1 MRTPRLAALAGA
13 GFLALSLTLSACGSD
28 GDSEDAKSDSSSTF
42 TPVTIEH
49 KFGTTEIKSEP
60 KRIVTVGLTDQD
72 TVLALGK
79 VPVATTN
86 WFGDAPGRI
95 FGWADAAEGAAEN
108 PLGDGKLPEVLK
120 SEKEYEKVAALQPDL
135 ITAVYAGLTKK
146 DYDLLS
152 KIAPVVAAPKGYVD
166 YGTPWQEQ
174 TTIIGTAMGE
184 KEKAEELVADVE
196 AQLAKA
202 KADHPEFAGKTAA
215 TVSAYEG
222 IFIYGPEDPRGR
234 FLTDI
239 GFTYPENLK
248 KFSKENFGESISAE
262 NAEEV
267 DVDALV
273 WVNDAKA
280 TYDMVPTYKNL
291 RVSKEG
297 RDVFIA
303 EDDDLYI
310 PSSFVT
316 VLSIPY
322 LIEKEV
328 PRLVAAVDGDTSTL
342 TD

>member
-1 MRTPRLAALAGA
+1 MKTSRLAAVAGA
-13 GFLALSLTLSACGSD
+13 VALTLSMAACGSSDD
-28 GDSEDAKSDSSSTF
+28 GDTGSKGDSAAAGF
-42 TPVTIEH
+42 PITIEH
-49 KFGTTEIKSEP
+49 KFGSTEIKSQP

-72 TVLALGK
+72 AVLAMGV

-95 FGWADAAEGAAEN
+95 FPWADAAAKAAEN
-108 PLGDGKLPEVLK
+108 PLGEGKLPEVLN
-120 SEKEYEKVAALQPDL
+120 SEKEFEKVAALKPDL
-135 ITAVYAGLTKK
+135 ITAIYAGLTQK

-166 YGTPWQEQ
+166 YGTPWQEA
-174 TTIIGTAMGE
+174 TTMIGTAMGE
-184 KEKAEELVADVE
+184 KEKAEKMVADVE
-196 AQLAKA
+196 GQLAKT
-202 KADHPEFAGKTAA
+202 KADHPEFAGKTAV

-267 DVDALV
+267 DVDTLV
-273 WVNDAKA
+273 WVNAAKA

-328 PRLVAAVDGDTSTL
+328 PRLVAAVDGDPSTL
-342 TD
+342 TN

>member
-1 MRTPRLAALAGA
+1 MRTPRLAALTAAGTLT
-13 GFLALSLTLSACGSD
+13 LALALTGCGSD
-28 GDSEDAKSDSSSTF
+28 GKDSTSGAGNDPAF

-49 KFGTTEIKSEP
+49 KFGTTEITSEP
-60 KRIVTVGLTDQD
+60 QKIVTVGLTDQD
-72 TVLALGK
+72 AVLALGK

-95 FGWADAAEGAAEN
+95 FPWAESHLNGAKV
-108 PLGDGKLPEVLK
+108 PQVLDT
-120 SEKEYEKVAALQPDL
+120 EKEFEKVAALQPDL
-135 ITAVYAGLTKK
+135 ITAVYAGITKA
-146 DYDLLS
+146 DYDKLS
-152 KIAPVVAAPKGYVD
+152 KIAPVVAAPAGYVD

-174 TTIIGTAMGE
+174 TTIIGKAMGQS
-184 KEKAEELVADVE
+184 EKAEKLVADGE

-267 DVDALV
+267 NLDALV
-273 WVNDAKA
+273 WVNAAEA
-280 TYDMVPTYKNL
+280 TYKMVPTYKNL

-303 EDDDLYI
+303 ETDALYV

-328 PRLVAAVDGDTSTL
+328 PRLSAAVDGDPATKTA
-342 TD
+342 